1 MPRLDEL
8 VDPNAFDAQ
17 FSGQP
22 LPDETGEQFLE
33 RRKKLG
39 DLGAMGPER
48 LAQGPRDRA
57 QLTDDAARVRGDLAQ
72 NAQRDAIENQRR
84 TDAAAKEAQR
94 RTDAEA
100 KAAQTAANAA
110 AKAAQAAQLKQMR
123 EAGIVLKTDDTGATV
138 PDTHEDGRV
147 KYKADMIGDPYIDEQ
162 TGRPVRKYRDEFGS
176 TSAVDL
182 EQNGDL
188 HTDAQTGSRY
198 YKSPSGLRVDLG
210 PDEHFQKRE
219 AVKADLDRLKT
230 EEDLARVELDQHQ
243 LATEPLKA
251 KWQEQE
257 KATKELREKLEEA
270 EGLEK
275 SMGNML
281 PDASKES
288 IKRLRAQWESIK
300 PGYEAA
306 KAELD
311 AATARER
318 EISGGILEKKKR
330 AIEIAADINKLKARS
345 WGSKADV
352 PRIEDRAKSAVE
364 QAQEEL
370 KAAQDEARTLSASAK
385 LATTATAGGM
395 TEEQAAALTSAAGA
409 AGKAV
414 NEKIKAAAAKVA
426 HLNKLAGTL
435 TETTSKLE
443 STAKEANAR
452 MGAIRKESQLVAAD
466 VMLGKLP
473 PEQGQAKLDALDKA
487 MEQARKPV
495 ETIEQQ
501 RKGAITQIA
510 TAFDDPQKWE
520 QSPERGLALAEVE
533 RKIAEA
539 QESGTTAT
547 EATLDTLKKAPTD
560 TVEGQPIEAQIAT
573 LKAELERRNA
583 KTPRPEYTE
592 QIAMLDTAL
601 GAKASTEQRR
611 KAADDVVNKIIAQRD
626 GATQKAVFNHGDGVL
641 AGSARIYSEQ
651 MKAAQRTWDDPNLN
665 VVSKTLLGLGSSLGA
680 NLGAALN
687 LVVGSTEA
695 DQIRRAEAK
704 QAQEIIGQLDKDGVK
719 QVLELMPAME
729 EQWKAGG
736 VVSSEDWNKGGA
748 TFSIGLGGVD
758 SGSTLAG
765 VEATIRALE
774 AGDKS
779 TMARVSSELAA
790 GQLLFLKTDG
800 IAIDEKDP
808 VQVAKRAFL
817 RQKLGETVAKQM
829 PNLAAI
835 SSGVGSLAAFF
846 EAGGLGR
853 ATVGGKALGARAA
866 SATGMTIMG
875 ADMSFADNPDAMGAM
890 NRFADIAY
898 KSASLAFSEKLG
910 DAFGER
916 ITAAMASSPRA
927 LSALN
932 KVGLSK
938 PQALGAAKFTGNA
951 VGMTLG
957 ETASDVAQNAMD
969 GKNAFEGLRESLM
982 VNGFIGVGMAAFQT
996 ATLQRFFGARAAAV
1010 ASGAGGKPAAGA
1022 WQGAMQ
1028 AHNDA
1033 RAELD
1038 AAEQRADAAEIA
1050 IARDK
1055 VAETDKA
1062 LSAMTSQLAN
1072 VGDATKRGLS
1082 AALGAETAAIFP
1094 ALEENSV
1101 LGDAAAAIGA
1111 EVRDAYLPGA
1121 RNEAA
1126 AKIVANDPDFT
1137 GSNLGDVVI
1146 NRAIGAM
1153 VARDLA
1159 AVAEGRSNLTPEKKA
1174 ALVRLGLIEDLGEFL
1189 SAITDSGVAL
1199 LPSSMRKAI
1208 LADPSKFGVVA
1219 TAGSDGRIINGLIA
1233 QARDQI
1239 NTRVTGT
1246 TAKQAAAVEAAVQA
1260 AANAAPV
1267 PKLTPAKGTKTTPK
1281 AKEAPKAA
1289 PAKQPTFRV
1298 EVTTTGKEGTGTLTW
1313 EIEADD
1319 AAGAEKSVRARA
1331 AKMKKTVQGIKVTP
1345 LSSVDA
1351 GGGPQSEENAFIA
1364 PSEPVAGAGSGSSD
1378 ENTTPPQQ
1386 QGTPADSEGETPAD
1400 PAATGEKAPGAVQG
1414 PVAKPEKPKKEKKP
1428 KAEASPTQKLR
1439 TAIAETL
1446 GKVLASGKMAKSFG
1460 ALGVKINREAKM
1472 PPVKKNA
1479 DGTISGEWILAV
1491 LDVDGQGNPVYS
1503 LDFNVDRAVLLLE
1516 SLGKPPKE
1524 AADYVEASLRE
1535 ELIHFAQYQAI
1546 YERWA
1551 LDGKKGTFMQALK
1564 AQYAALWK
1572 ELTPDQQ
1579 KAVRELHVSVFE
1591 PWKMSAEGV
1600 RMIVQL
1606 SLDGKTTTT
1615 LTEKLKELLRDAL
1628 DVLQRLAGN
1637 PAAQSEH
1644 LARTVEDVVQ
1654 MLARLE
1660 APAADQG
1667 QARAEAQRRGDEA
1680 AMARMAALGLVE
1692 NIEGRIRKGKT
1703 DSDIAAALQIK
1714 DVEGVAAVRA
1724 AMKPEPAPVQPT
1736 KAIANPDGVP
1746 DVAAP
1751 EQQRAEDAANGYAQ
1765 RTVQIES
1772 QDRRAT
1778 QEERQETNREK
1789 IAFRQ
1794 GLKKGDTIIVQSET
1808 IDKNGQKNVIQST
1821 WLVTSDNGRFIASP
1835 DGAGGLEL
1843 GLEPDSGMHFF
1854 NALSAKIEGGVVVGR
1869 SIKIES
1875 QSSTSRQSTKES
1887 NSAPEKPA
1895 DVASKEAFQQSVKET
1910 NAQAKGKAPMSEGQT
1925 KARKLFEG
1933 LAADTPRATF
1943 EQVPLPAERMA
1954 AAADA
1959 AATLYTEGVRTPE
1972 DMVRTLV
1979 QIGEDTGRDLR
1990 KYARAF
1996 WRFFQGVD
2004 FNLQENPDWQAVF
2017 DGLSGDGETG
2027 RQGEAETGKQG
2038 DGEMANPT
2046 VSVTNFDSR
2055 GRLSAQAEM
2064 SAQEAAKMLRGR
2076 LAVLR
2081 KLKECIHA

>member
-39 DLGAMGPER
+39 DMGALGPER

-123 EAGIVLKTDDTGATV
+123 EAGIMLKTEESGVTV

-162 TGRPVRKYRDEFGS
+162 TGRPVRKYRDEYGS

-210 PDEHFQKRE
+210 PDEHHQKRE

-243 LATEPLKA
+243 LATEPLKT

-288 IKRLRAQWESIK
+288 LKRLRAQWEQAK
-300 PGYEAA
+300 PGYDAA

-318 EISGGILEKKKR
+318 EISGDILAKKKR
-330 AIEIAADINKLKARS
+330 AIELAADASKLKARG
-345 WGSKADV
+345 WGARADV

-370 KAAQDEARTLSASAK
+370 RAAQDEARTLSASAK

-395 TEEQAAALTSAAGA
+395 TEEQATALTSAAGA

-466 VMLGKLP
+466 VMLGKLL
-473 PEQGQAKLDALDKA
+473 PEQGQAKLDVLDKA

-510 TAFDDPQKWE
+510 TAFDDPAKWE
-520 QSPERGLALAEVE
+520 QSPERGLAMAEVE

-547 EATLDTLKKAPTD
+547 EATLDTLQKAPTD

-611 KAADDVVNKIIAQRD
+611 KAADDVVNKLIAQRD

-665 VVSKTLLGLGSSLGA
+665 VVSKTLLGLGSSIGA

-729 EQWKAGG
+729 AMWEKGFG
-736 VVSSEDWNKGGA
+736 VVEAKDWDQGGA
-748 TFSIGLGGVD
+748 TFSVGLGGID

-765 VEATIRALE
+765 VQATIKALE

-800 IAIDEKDP
+800 IAIDETDP
-808 VQVAKRAFL
+808 QQVAKRAFL
-817 RQKLGETVAKQM
+817 RQKLGETIAKQM

-835 SSGVGSLAAFF
+835 SSGVGSLATFF
-846 EAGGLGR
+846 QAGGIGR
-853 ATVGGKALGARAA
+853 AKVGGAPLGARGAKAA
-866 SATGMTIMG
+866 TYSIMG
-875 ADMSFADNPDAMGAM
+875 TDMSFSDNPDAMGAM

-910 DAFGER
+910 DAFGNR

-932 KVGLSK
+932 KAGLSK

-951 VGMTLG
+951 TGMTLG

-996 ATLQRFFGARAAAV
+996 AVVQKFFGARAAAV

-1062 LSAMTSQLAN
+1062 LSAMTAQLAN

-1094 ALEENSV
+1094 ALEENPV

-1126 AKIVANDPDFT
+1126 TKIVANDPDFT

-1159 AVAEGRSNLTPEKKA
+1159 AVAEGRANLTTEKKA
-1174 ALVRLGLIEDLGEFL
+1174 ALVRLGLIEDLGEFP

-1199 LPSSMRKAI
+1199 LPSAMRKAI
-1208 LADPSKFGVVA
+1208 LADPGKFGVVA

-1246 TAKQAAAVEAAVQA
+1246 TTKQAAAVAAAVQA

-1267 PKLTPAKGTKTTPK
+1267 PQPVPAKGTKTTPK

-1319 AAGAEKSVRARA
+1319 AAGAEKSARARA

-1386 QGTPADSEGETPAD
+1386 QGTPADSAGETPAT
-1400 PAATGEKAPGAVQG
+1400 PAATGAEAPGAVQG
-1414 PVAKPEKPKKEKKP
+1414 PVAKPKKEKPKKP
-1428 KAEASPTQKLR
+1428 KAEPSPTQKLR
-1439 TAIAETL
+1439 TAIAETI

-1479 DGTISGEWILAV
+1479 DGTISGEWIHAGME
-1491 LDVDGQGNPVYS
+1491 VDGQGNPVYS

-1551 LDGKKGTFMQALK
+1551 LDGKKGTLMQAVK

-1579 KAVRELHVSVFE
+1579 KAVRELHGSVFE

-1654 MLARLE
+1654 MLAKLE
-1660 APAADQG
+1660 AEAKPAAPS
-1667 QARAEAQRRGDEA
+1667 
-1680 AMARMAALGLVE
+1680 AMARMVALGLVE

-1703 DSDIAAALQIK
+1703 DAEIAAALQLK

-1724 AMKPEPAPVQPT
+1724 AMKPEPATVQPA

-1746 DVAAP
+1746 DVA
-1751 EQQRAEDAANGYAQ
+1751 
-1765 RTVQIES
+1765 
-1772 QDRRAT
+1772 
-1778 QEERQETNREK
+1778 
-1789 IAFRQ
+1789 
-1794 GLKKGDTIIVQSET
+1794 
-1808 IDKNGQKNVIQST
+1808 
-1821 WLVTSDNGRFIASP
+1821 
-1835 DGAGGLEL
+1835 
-1843 GLEPDSGMHFF
+1843 
-1854 NALSAKIEGGVVVGR
+1854 
-1869 SIKIES
+1869 
-1875 QSSTSRQSTKES
+1875 
-1887 NSAPEKPA
+1887 APEKPA

-1910 NAQAKGKAPMSEGQT
+1910 NAQAKGEAPMSEGQK
-1925 KARKLFEG
+1925 KARKLFDG
-1933 LAADTPRATF
+1933 LAADVPRDTRDWEAIGETLRDELDSFNPARDTGRRNYELDDMVDRFVAFAKEDTTGRPIGKLVSEFAKIDEASTAQLRKLHAAVKAVFGAADQGTWLSADTPRATF

-1954 AAADA
+1954 DAADA

-1972 DMVRTLV
+1972 DMVKTLV
-1979 QIGEDTGRDLR
+1979 EIGQAGGRDLR

-2017 DGLSGDGETG
+2017 DGLSGDRETG
-2027 RQGEAETGKQG
+2027 RQGEAETGRRGEVEKRRRG
-2038 DGEMANPT
+2038 DGEMGNPS
-2046 VSVTNFDSR
+2046 VSVTTFDSR

-2064 SAQEAAKMLRGR
+2064 PAQEAAKMLRGR

>member
-39 DLGAMGPER
+39 DMGALGPER
-48 LAQGPRDRA
+48 LPQGAKDRA
-57 QLTDDAARVRGDLAQ
+57 QLNDDAARVRGDLAQ

-84 TDAAAKEAQR
+84 TDAAAREAQR
-94 RTDAEA
+94 KTDAEA
-100 KAAQTAANAA
+100 KAAQTAANTA

-138 PDTHEDGRV
+138 PDTHEDGRL

-162 TGRPVRKYRDEFGS
+162 TGRPVRKYRDEYGS

-210 PDEHFQKRE
+210 PDEHWQKRE

-243 LATEPLKA
+243 LATEPLKT

-288 IKRLRAQWESIK
+288 LKRIRAQWEQAK
-300 PGYEAA
+300 PAYDAA

-311 AATARER
+311 AATQRER
-318 EISGGILEKKKR
+318 EISGSILEKKKR
-330 AIEIAADINKLKARS
+330 AIELSADAAKLKARG
-345 WGSKADV
+345 WGARADV

-370 KAAQDEARTLSASAK
+370 RAAQDEARTLAASSK

-395 TEEQAAALTSAAGA
+395 TEEQATALTASAGA

-435 TETTSKLE
+435 TETTTKLE

-452 MGAIRKESQLVAAD
+452 IGAIRKESQLVAAD
-466 VMLGKLP
+466 VMLGKLS
-473 PEQGQAKLDALDKA
+473 PEQGQAKLDALDRA

-501 RKGAITQIA
+501 RKGAITEIA
-510 TAFDDPQKWE
+510 TAFDDPAKWE

-547 EATLDTLKKAPTD
+547 EATLDTLQKAPTD

-583 KTPRPEYTE
+583 KTPREEYTA

-601 GAKASTEQRR
+601 GAKATTEQQR
-611 KAADDVVNKIIAQRD
+611 KAADDVVNKLIAQRD
-626 GATQKAVFNHGDGVL
+626 GATQKAVFNHGSGVL
-641 AGSARIYSEQ
+641 AGSARIYGEQ
-651 MKAAQRTWDDPNLN
+651 MKAAERTWNDPNLN

-704 QAQEIIGQLDKDGVK
+704 QAQEIIGQLDKNGVK

-748 TFSIGLGGVD
+748 TFSVGLGGID

-774 AGDKS
+774 AGDKA
-779 TMARVSSELAA
+779 TMTRVSSELAA
-790 GQLLFLKTDG
+790 GQLLWLKTDG
-800 IAIDEKDP
+800 ITIDETDP
-808 VQVAKRAFL
+808 QQVAKRAFL
-817 RQKLGETVAKQM
+817 RQKLGETIAKQM

-846 EAGGLGR
+846 QAGGLGR
-853 ATVGGKALGARAA
+853 ATVGGKALSARAA

-916 ITAAMASSPRA
+916 VTAAMASSPRA

-932 KVGLSK
+932 KAGLSK

-982 VNGFIGVGMAAFQT
+982 VNGFIGLGMAAFQT
-996 ATLQRFFGARAAAV
+996 ATLQRFFGARASAV

-1028 AHNDA
+1028 AHNEA

-1062 LSAMTSQLAN
+1062 LSAMTAQLAN
-1072 VGDATKRGLS
+1072 VGDATRRGIS

-1094 ALEENSV
+1094 ALEENPV

-1126 AKIVANDPDFT
+1126 AKIVANDPDFS

-1159 AVAEGRSNLTPEKKA
+1159 AVAEGRANLTPEKKT
-1174 ALVRLGLIEDLGEFL
+1174 ALVRLGLIEDLGDFP

-1199 LPSSMRKAI
+1199 LPSALRKSI
-1208 LADPSKFGVVA
+1208 LANPDKYGVVA

-1246 TAKQAAAVEAAVQA
+1246 TTKQAAAVAAAVQA
-1260 AANAAPV
+1260 AANAAPI
-1267 PKLTPAKGTKTTPK
+1267 PQPAPAKGAKTAPK
-1281 AKEAPKAA
+1281 AKAAPADNA
-1289 PAKQPTFRV
+1289 TPAKQPTFRV
-1298 EVTTTGKEGTGTLTW
+1298 EVKTTGKEGDGTLTW

-1319 AAGAEKSVRARA
+1319 AAGAEKSARARA
-1331 AKMKKTVQGIKVTP
+1331 AKMKKKVASVKVSP
-1345 LSSVDA
+1345 ISSVDA
-1351 GGGPQSEENAFIA
+1351 GGGPQGEGNAPIA
-1364 PSEPVAGAGSGSSD
+1364 PAEPVAGAGSGD
-1378 ENTTPPQQ
+1378 TNENTEAPQQ
-1386 QGTPADSEGETPAD
+1386 QGNAADSAGQTPA
-1400 PAATGEKAPGAVQG
+1400 PAAPTGEKAQGAVQG
-1414 PVAKPEKPKKEKKP
+1414 AVEKPKKEKKP
-1428 KAEASPTQKLR
+1428 AKPKAEPSPTQKLR
-1439 TAIAETL
+1439 TAITETI
-1446 GKVLASGKMAKSFG
+1446 GKTLASGKMAKSFG

-1479 DGTISGEWILAV
+1479 DGTISGAWILAG
-1491 LDVDGQGNPVYS
+1491 LEADGQGNPVYS
-1503 LDFNVDRAVLLLE
+1503 LDFNVDRALLLLE
-1516 SLGKPPKE
+1516 SRGMPPQE

-1551 LDGKKGTFMQALK
+1551 LDGKKGTFMQAIK
-1564 AQYAALWK
+1564 AHYAALWK

-1579 KAVRELHVSVFE
+1579 KAVRALHGIAFE
-1591 PWKMSAEGV
+1591 PWQMSAEGV

-1615 LTEKLKELLRDAL
+1615 LTEKLRAMFADVL
-1628 DVLQRLAGN
+1628 DVLRRLAGN
-1637 PAAQSEH
+1637 PAAQSEP
-1644 LARTVEDVVQ
+1644 LAKTVEDVVQ
-1654 MLARLE
+1654 MLAKLE
-1660 APAADQG
+1660 KASVAKPAAP
-1667 QARAEAQRRGDEA
+1667 EAL
-1680 AMARMAALGLVE
+1680 ARMVALGLVE
-1692 NIEGRIRKGKT
+1692 NIEGRIRNGRT
-1703 DSDIAAALQIK
+1703 DAEIAAALQIK
-1714 DVEGVAAVRA
+1714 DVEGVAAVRKKVENVENTFEQVVNA
-1724 AMKPEPAPVQPT
+1724 AWGQIIKDIQSGTVPGTVSSFEDLQDATDANMYVNSPEIGNLGKSLGWKNTDYIEFTNRLIARLNEMLKTAARQVAPE

-1751 EQQRAEDAANGYAQ
+1751 E
-1765 RTVQIES
+1765 
-1772 QDRRAT
+1772 
-1778 QEERQETNREK
+1778 
-1789 IAFRQ
+1789 
-1794 GLKKGDTIIVQSET
+1794 
-1808 IDKNGQKNVIQST
+1808 
-1821 WLVTSDNGRFIASP
+1821 
-1835 DGAGGLEL
+1835 
-1843 GLEPDSGMHFF
+1843 
-1854 NALSAKIEGGVVVGR
+1854 
-1869 SIKIES
+1869 
-1875 QSSTSRQSTKES
+1875 
-1887 NSAPEKPA
+1887 KPA
-1895 DVASKEAFQQSVKET
+1895 DVVSKEAFQQSVKQT
-1910 NAQAKGKAPMSEGQT
+1910 NAQAKGTAPMSEGQK
-1925 KARKLFEG
+1925 KARKLFDG
-1933 LAADTPRATF
+1933 LAADVPRADF

-1979 QIGEDTGRDLR
+1979 EIGQDSGRDLR

-2004 FNLQENPDWQAVF
+2004 FNLQENPDWTAVF
-2017 DGLSGDGETG
+2017 ASLSGATAESVNSGQSSEPTG
-2027 RQGEAETGKQG
+2027 AVEVSNDTAQPTAAFSTTG
-2038 DGEMANPT
+2038 NPT
-2046 VSVTNFDSR
+2046 VSVTLFDSR
-2055 GRLSAQAEM
+2055 GRLSEKIDM
-2064 SAQEAAKMLRGR
+2064 PAQEAAVALRGR
-2076 LAVLR
+2076 IAVLK
-2081 KLKECIHA
+2081 KLKGCIHA